1 MLRRL
6 RQVQRQTRK
15 RIDEL
20 QVVDAHRLGCRLV
33 RLVQLLK
40 FRPELLL
47 IGGQVVVAASQCRGE
62 RIIRITLL
70 RLLEDRCLF
79 PGDLGELPPNVF
91 ALCVTCD
98 GFTIVHSSQISFQN
112 GPAIGAE
119 HTVGEELRDSVQ
131 QRILTEVQR
140 LLMLGEPIRATS
152 IVVAGPAQVVR
163 PLVTRNSDHPPAASM
178 KQAPAE
184 QIAPDR
190 VGMRVRFL
198 GAAGALLGLPA
209 GVDRV
214 VHPLR
219 NQGLVHRRGRPDPL
233 DRVVVLPST

>member
-1 MLRRL
+1 MLAIVVNHDRELDCLEQRSYVVLRRL

-62 RIIRITLL
+62 RIIRVTLL
-70 RLLEDRCLF
+70 RLLEDRRLF
-79 PGDLGELPPNVF
+79 LGNLCEPPLNAF
-91 ALCVTCD
+91 SLGVTCD
-98 GFTIVHSSQISFQN
+98 NLTIVDSGQIGFEN
-112 GPAIGAE
+112 GPPIGPE
-119 HTVGEELRDSVQ
+119 HSIGEELRDSVQ

-198 GAAGALLGLPA
+198 GTTGALLRACL
-209 GVDRV
+209 
-214 VHPLR
+214 
-219 NQGLVHRRGRPDPL
+219 
-233 DRVVVLPST
+233 TW